1 MRLIIDCKT
10 VGYSVNIQEGRMIV
24 PKKSIKFTQPALASV
39 EKSGSTNSGSFL
51 NHVKYTMIPKHSAK
65 KQVFSMA

>member
-1 MRLIIDCKT
+1 
-10 VGYSVNIQEGRMIV
+10 MIV

-51 NHVKYTMIPKHSAK
+51 NHVKYTMITKHSAK
-65 KQVFSMA
+65 KKVFSMA